1 MNKSIE
7 NSAIALISQYGEEA
21 ETIAMLRATE
31 YAASMDTENWLH
43 WEQIIKTINHITLKE
58 YCSHLIFLNII
69 NLS

>member
-21 ETIAMLRATE
+21 ETIAMLRAAE

-43 WEQIIKTINHITLKE
+43 WEQIIKTIKN
-58 YCSHLIFLNII
+58 I
-69 NLS
+69 NLNPSLDG

>member
-21 ETIAMLRATE
+21 ETIAMLRAAE

-43 WEQIIKTINHITLKE
+43 WEQIIKTIN
-58 YCSHLIFLNII
+58 NIMI
-69 NLS
+69 SFEL